1 MLQDAKRNQNRF
13 KLSLNEITKGNPTKK
28 SNEQKN
34 ALHNIN
40 ALYESQE
47 AVIKF
52 CDIILQWYLNQYI
65 MR

>member
-13 KLSLNEITKGNPTKK
+13 KLSLNEINKGNPKKK
-28 SNEQKN
+28 SNEQKS

-40 ALYESQE
+40 ALYKSQE

-52 CDIILQWYLNQYI
+52 SDIILQWYLNQYI
-65 MR
+65 MQ